1 MEEQIKMKKHL
12 KAFRMLPGLAVI
24 LLAIALLTSALFAQ
38 DADFAEN
45 LNEEEASEQIVEAPE
60 APIFI
65 ETEPMSGLE
74 TFARRLVGG
83 YLVNLF
89 IEGGWCMWPMI
100 VLAIWGVA
108 MLIWKLVALS
118 YAKTNLNAFLNHI
131 LPLIRDKKYREASD
145 FANNARGPV
154 ASIAYAAILKANTST
169 EAVEK
174 AIENSATIEMA
185 FLEKGFIAINTTITL
200 APMFGFFG
208 TILGMIEAFDA
219 IARAGEVD
227 PTIVADGIKIALIT
241 TMFGLAI
248 AIPVQFINNVLLQMV
263 DGIVLD
269 MQRASDKI
277 IETIVDNK

>member
-1 MEEQIKMKKHL
+1 MKKYRKNYL
-12 KAFRMLPGLAVI
+12 VPTGIVV
-24 LLAIALLTSALFAQ
+24 LLAMLCLLSLSLFAQ
-38 DADFAEN
+38 QNGEDLLPF
-45 LNEEEASEQIVEAPE
+45 EEENQEIITPTPVN
-60 APIFI
+60 II
-65 ETEPMSGLE
+65 TETEPMSGIE
-74 TFARRLVGG
+74 AFARRLVGG

-89 IEGGWCMWPMI
+89 LEGGWVMWPML

-131 LPLIRDKKYREASD
+131 LPLLKDKKYKESLD
-145 FANNARGPV
+145 FADKTRGPV
-154 ASIAYAAILKANTST
+154 GSIAYAAVAKASGGT

-174 AIENSATIEMA
+174 ALENAATLEMA
-185 FLEKGFIAINTTITL
+185 FLEKGFIAINTTISL

-219 IARAGEVD
+219 IAKAGEVD

-241 TMFGLAI
+241 TMAGLAI
-248 AIPVQFINNVLLQMV
+248 AIPVQFVNNVLLQMV
-263 DGIVLD
+263 DGLVLD

-277 IETIVDNK
+277 IETFVENK